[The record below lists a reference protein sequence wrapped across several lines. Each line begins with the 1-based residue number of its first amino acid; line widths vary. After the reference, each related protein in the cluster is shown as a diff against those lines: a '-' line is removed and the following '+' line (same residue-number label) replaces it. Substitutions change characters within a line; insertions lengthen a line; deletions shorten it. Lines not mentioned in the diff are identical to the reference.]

1 MEHGTPK
8 DDQRTDAER
17 VVDRLERID
26 LTLGEIASLLRL
38 ILRESRDG

>member
-26 LTLGEIASLLRL
+26 LTLGEIASLLRVM
-38 ILRESRDG
+38 RRDRRDG